1 MSDRDH
7 LLKVLQRAVN
17 LGASDVHLHSGAP
30 VAFRINGVLT
40 IRGSAELPAEVAT
53 NMAMSLLRDDQRKEF
68 EENGQIEIV
77 VGLPGL
83 ARLRTCMCRQLRGI
97 DMVMRVI
104 RAEPLGL
111 PELGMQVIAD
121 ATQYRDGLVV
131 ITGPAGSGK
140 SSTLAALV
148 EKVNQTRKGTLI
160 FLEDP
165 IEQIHNSKASVVSQR
180 HIGKHSRSY
189 AIALRAA
196 LRQDPDVIVIG
207 EVRDWETASLSLLAA
222 ETGHLVLSTMHTGGA
237 IATID
242 RIVSMFPP
250 DEQPRARMMLSN
262 SLRAIVSQRLVSV
275 HDGSG
280 RVPAV
285 EILRTT
291 PAIGQLIRENALHQL
306 TSAMQLGVKQGM
318 CTLED
323 SLRKLVRAGK
333 VSQQEAYK
341 HGLTG
346 G

>member
-1 MSDRDH
+1 
-7 LLKVLQRAVN
+7 
-17 LGASDVHLHSGAP
+17 
-30 VAFRINGVLT
+30 
-40 IRGSAELPAEVAT
+40 
-53 NMAMSLLRDDQRKEF
+53 
-68 EENGQIEIV
+68 
-77 VGLPGL
+77 
-83 ARLRTCMCRQLRGI
+83 
-97 DMVMRVI
+97 
-104 RAEPLGL
+104 
-111 PELGMQVIAD
+111 
-121 ATQYRDGLVV
+121 VV
-131 ITGPAGSGK
+131 ITGPSGCGK

-148 EKVNQTRKGTLI
+148 DMLNQSRKGTLI

-165 IEQIHNSKASVVSQR
+165 IEHLHESKQSVVSQR
-180 HIGKHSRSY
+180 HIGKHSNSY
-189 AIALRAA
+189 AKALRAA

-262 SLRAIVSQRLVSV
+262 SLRVIVSQRLVPRY
-275 HDGSG
+275 DGKG
-280 RVPAV
+280 RVAAI
-285 EILRTT
+285 EILRST

-318 CTLED
+318 CTLQD
-323 SLRKLVRAGK
+323 SLRALVRSGK
-333 VSQQEAYK
+333 VDQQEAFK